1 MITEE
6 NTIGI
11 GIDKKTMNEFL
22 RGKRN
27 SISIDLHDDN
37 ASNFVEYMEGDYSG
51 YILNVEEV
59 PIKYHGCYF
68 YNNGVFPYIIKKEL
82 ENIMLVEGDTRIVGR
97 IVSCTPK
104 AGQRFRFGENPG
116 DPSIDDPN
124 GDSCI
129 WNLTFKLT
137 PA

>member
-51 YILNVEEV
+51 YILNVEEK

-68 YNNGVFPYIIKKEL
+68 YNNGVFPYIIKKDL
-82 ENIMLVEGDTRIVGR
+82 ENIMLVESDTRIVGK

>member
-51 YILNVEEV
+51 YILNVEEM

-68 YNNGVFPYIIKKEL
+68 YNNGVFPYIIKKDL
-82 ENIMLVEGDTRIVGR
+82 ENIMLVESDTRIVGK

-116 DPSIDDPN
+116 DPSIDDPKMETAAF
-124 GDSCI
+124 GIS
-129 WNLTFKLT
+129 LLS
-137 PA
+137 